1 MSKCLPKTSYQLAVC
16 ETNFLR
22 LKNLLQ
28 NFSKNKYFFKTINP
42 DTSSN
47 PISFCVLHRTRH
59 TLIIEAKQ
67 KIKLQKID
75 DLVIRIQISLD
86 ARLAEV
92 LSFQGERAVPYFM
105 KVLKIQSKDEKIQQ
119 NKFLTEWLENI
130 FSNGINPHVKI

>member
-67 KIKLQKID
+67 KIKLKKID
-75 DLVIRIQISLD
+75 NLVIRIQISLD

>member
-1 MSKCLPKTSYQLAVC
+1 MNKCLPKTSYQLAVC

-28 NFSKNKYFFKTINP
+28 NFSKNKYLFETINP

-67 KIKLQKID
+67 KIKLKKID
-75 DLVIRIQISLD
+75 NLIIRIQVSLD